1 MASLGETLK
10 GEQKPNN
17 LGEAKRMREEAE
29 RAAWH
34 AGNRQGTETYDQ
46 TVARLQQE
54 AKTKQAYEDMTPMD
68 REVAKISAEQWNRYT
83 ERFRPFENRVMWD
96 VGNNERFAPAVQ
108 GAINANIQQKGGSW
122 GERVASG
129 GAGSGALLDTGG
141 AIKLSRSLAKGG
153 VTGQQELER
162 EKGLMTQNLVTMG
175 RGGGDIAASGL
186 GTAARTATQT
196 AISDWQYDQGLS
208 DLDTRQGMTNSAI
221 STAQRI
227 QTMGTL
233 SDVFS
238 SGAGLAMYG
247 GEKGWFKGDGG
258 TAGWM
263 DSMSSQ
269 GMGVG

>member
-1 MASLGETLK
+1 MASLGEAFSGK
-10 GEQKPNN
+10 DKPNN
-17 LGEAKRMREEAE
+17 LGEAHDMRLADEQ
-29 RAAWH
+29 AAWH
-34 AGNRQGTETYDQ
+34 AQNRQGTETYAQ

-54 AKTKQAYEDMTPMD
+54 AKTKQAYDDMTPMD

-108 GAINANIQQKGGSW
+108 SAINANIAQKGGSW

-129 GAGSGALLDTGG
+129 GAGSGALLGTGG

-208 DLDTRQGMTNSAI
+208 DLDTRERLTDSALSTARYVSQMGAI
-221 STAQRI
+221 SDLMST
-227 QTMGTL
+227 GT
-233 SDVFS
+233 
-238 SGAGLAMYG
+238 GLAMYG
-247 GEKGWFKGDGG
+247 ANKGWFTGDGG

-263 DSMSSQ
+263 NSMSSQ
-269 GMGVG
+269 GMGVA